1 MVETI
6 TLPNSVVQGSSSEMT
21 CSYDLTYMMLKIKA

>member
-6 TLPNSVVQGSSSEMT
+6 TAVVQGSSLEMT
-21 CSYDLTYMMLKIKA
+21 CSYDLDVPLCYERWD